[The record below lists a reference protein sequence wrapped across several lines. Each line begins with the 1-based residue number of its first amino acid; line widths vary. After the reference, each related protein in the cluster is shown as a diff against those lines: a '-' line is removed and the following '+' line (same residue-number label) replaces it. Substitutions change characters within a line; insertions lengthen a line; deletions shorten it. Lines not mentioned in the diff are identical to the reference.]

1 MVAQNES
8 PSAGAPASGPKGSG
22 AKGAGAQPQRP
33 LHVAIVMDGNGRWAK
48 RRGLPRTLGHRAGVE
63 SLKRTVAAA
72 PDLNIGWLTVF
83 GFSTE
88 NWSRP
93 AAEVAEL
100 MALPKRYFES
110 DIVRLERDGVR
121 VRVLGQRQGLSQ
133 ELVKIIGDAEARTAK
148 NDRFFLNVAFNYG
161 GQADITDA
169 ARAFAEDVAA
179 GRRKP
184 EDLDE
189 TLFGSL
195 LVTAG
200 SPPPDVIVRP
210 SGEQRLSNFLL
221 WEAAYAELVFQDVL
235 WPDYGEEHLKAA
247 LAVFAKRD
255 RRYGAVVA
263 DDVLAAG

>member
-1 MVAQNES
+1 MAAADK
-8 PSAGAPASGPKGSG
+8 PTFAPEGTDP
-22 AKGAGAQPQRP
+22 PP

-48 RRGLPRTLGHRAGVE
+48 QRGLPRSLGHRAGVE
-63 SLKRTVAAA
+63 ALKRTVSAA
-72 PDLNIGWLTVF
+72 PKLGIGWLTVF

-110 DIVRLERDGVR
+110 DIARLEREGVR
-121 VRVLGQRQGLSQ
+121 VRVIGRREGLSN
-133 ELVKIIGDAEARTAK
+133 ELVRLVDDAQVRTDHNRAF
-148 NDRFFLNVAFNYG
+148 NLNIAFNYG
-161 GQADITDA
+161 GQADIADA
-169 ARAFAEDVAA
+169 ARRFAEDVAA
-179 GRRKP
+179 GRKAP
-184 EDLDE
+184 GDLDE
-189 TLFGSL
+189 AMFAGL
-195 LVTAG
+195 LATAG
-200 SPPPDVIVRP
+200 APPPDVIVRP

-247 LAVFAKRD
+247 LVEFAKRD

-263 DDVLAAG
+263 DDILAAG